1 MNASAVEV
9 GRVLKVGPGWADV
22 TVGRAVRRVTTRLT
36 SPIFV
41 GSYLRIV
48 NGVGA
53 PLQRTPARPVAEQ
66 VH

>member
-1 MNASAVEV
+1 MSTSVYEV
-9 GRVLKVGPGWADV
+9 GRVLKLGPGWADV
-22 TVGRAVRRVTTRLT
+22 TIGRRVQRVTTRLT

-53 PLQRTPARPVAEQ
+53 PMQPVAPRQVAEQ
-66 VH
+66 PH